1 MKQLILTLTLLLFA
15 LTSSAQYFEGMV
27 VYRNTYKSKSAT
39 VTDQQYKAMFGST
52 LNWYIQNGCYKS
64 DTDGSFFKSQL
75 YIHTE
80 NRIYSK
86 LASSDKL
93 LYDDASYSN
102 NPVLSS
108 KLHKNVATIL
118 GYRCD
123 ELILNTKAGVQR
135 YYFTHKLPINGKLYQ
150 KHKYG
155 NWSDFLNQ
163 SNAVPLQMVIEM
175 PQMVMTSIAN
185 QVKPMKLNP
194 TMFTLPNGVQVVKNP
209 NR

>member
-1 MKQLILTLTLLLFA
+1 MKQFLLTLTFLLSV

-27 VYRNTYKSKSAT
+27 VYHNTYKSKSAT
-39 VTDQQYKAMFGST
+39 VTDEQYKGMFGGT
-52 LNWYIQNGCYKS
+52 LNWYIQTGNYKS
-64 DTDGSFFKSQL
+64 NTDGSFFKSQL
-75 YIHTE
+75 YINAE
-80 NRIYSK
+80 NRIYSN

-108 KLHKNVATIL
+108 KLNKNAATIL
-118 GYRCD
+118 GYQCD

-135 YYFTHKLPINGKLYQ
+135 YYFTHKLSVNAKLYQ

-155 NWSDFLNQ
+155 NWSDFLGR
-163 SNAVPLQMVIEM
+163 SNAVPLKMIIEM
-175 PQMVMTSIAN
+175 PQMVMISTAKQI
-185 QVKPMKLNP
+185 KPMKLNP
-194 TMFTLPNGVQVVKNP
+194 VAFKLPQGVQVAKNP